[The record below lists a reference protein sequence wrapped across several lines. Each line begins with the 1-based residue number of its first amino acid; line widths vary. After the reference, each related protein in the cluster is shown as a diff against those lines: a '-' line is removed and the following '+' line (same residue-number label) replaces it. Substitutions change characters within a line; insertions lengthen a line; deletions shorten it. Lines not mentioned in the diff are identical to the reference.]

1 MDTQTMWQIFTVYLS
16 KTAWTFKLMCGKHVY
31 FEQLFLIT
39 WFQSRVEFLLYTSE
53 SYIYVY
59 LLIPYVI
66 IHWYASGSHVVLS
79 TIPTFPGKWFSCI
92 GNAFGSTR
100 HCQHCTLGVSR
111 TLPYCAVLP
120 NFSRCLG
127 YLVRSLDRPSYRSDI
142 SSQLQQRYFTEKG
155 MTGVSGMVGV
165 HWTV

>member
-1 MDTQTMWQIFTVYLS
+1 M
-16 KTAWTFKLMCGKHVY
+16 
-31 FEQLFLIT
+31 
-39 WFQSRVEFLLYTSE
+39 LYTSE

>member
-100 HCQHCTLGVSR
+100 HCRHCTLGCIACSR
-111 TLPYCAVLP
+111 LLCR
-120 NFSRCLG
+120 FSLLRPLSRVPGTQSRKPSSLG
-127 YLVRSLDRPSYRSDI
+127 GPRAFSHL
-142 SSQLQQRYFTEKG
+142 QLRYFTEKEIY
-155 MTGVSGMVGV
+155 GV
-165 HWTV
+165 